1 LDDKVGIQRMTIHD
15 KLSNKAMFF
24 HTRLTHQTSINRPE
38 QKGLKSFLQGWAVL
52 FILFFMLLAVGILSG
67 EWIGELLTV
76 PKIEKNVSYE
86 TYIDPPQ
93 QNEQ

>member
-1 LDDKVGIQRMTIHD
+1 MTIHD

-24 HTRLTHQTSINRPE
+24 HKTAINRPE